1 MTESLQDI
9 NKIGKQSLNTPV
21 ALDETTKINMKP
33 SSNGVSDVSNKPHT
47 IANGSDSKPS
57 SDIPEINVSN
67 SNGSASADDSIT
79 PSKHKRGN
87 ILVVSNRLPVTINRS
102 ADGSYEY
109 KMSSGGLV
117 SALSG
122 LKKTRNFKWFGW
134 PGLEIPDAEKKR
146 VYNDLVNLHNSIPV
160 FLSEELADLH
170 YNGFSNS

>member
-1 MTESLQDI
+1 MSNNSSLSTGS
-9 NKIGKQSLNTPV
+9 NKLPNIGSTNK
-21 ALDETTKINMKP
+21 E
-33 SSNGVSDVSNKPHT
+33 GVSNT
-47 IANGSDSKPS
+47 
-57 SDIPEINVSN
+57 ERSN
-67 SNGSASADDSIT
+67 SIT
-79 PSKHKRGN
+79 SSKKKRGN

-102 ADGSYEY
+102 SDGHYEY

-134 PGLEIPDAEKKR
+134 PGLEIPDDEKKQ
-146 VYNDLVNLHNSIPV
+146 VYDDLVNLHNSIPV